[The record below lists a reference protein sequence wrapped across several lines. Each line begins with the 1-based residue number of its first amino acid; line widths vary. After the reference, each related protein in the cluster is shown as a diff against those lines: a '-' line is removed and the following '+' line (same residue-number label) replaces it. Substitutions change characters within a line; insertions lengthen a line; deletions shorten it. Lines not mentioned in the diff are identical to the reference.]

1 MLALVDNRDHCIAS
15 GNSSHRWQ
23 QPWWQHVSL
32 SSNESY
38 HSDFPSLNGLSLEAQ
53 DFDLKQNT
61 ADECHC
67 SVEGNRSEW

>member
-1 MLALVDNRDHCIAS
+1 MAAT
-15 GNSSHRWQ
+15 
-23 QPWWQHVSL
+23 PVSL

-67 SVEGNRSEW
+67 SVEGDRSECVRVVGAG